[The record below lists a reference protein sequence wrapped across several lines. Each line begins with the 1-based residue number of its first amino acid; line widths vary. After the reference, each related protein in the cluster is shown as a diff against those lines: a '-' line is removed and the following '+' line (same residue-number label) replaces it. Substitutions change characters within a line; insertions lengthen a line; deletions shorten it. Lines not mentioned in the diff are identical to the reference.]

1 MIRTTKTVLLVGS
14 ALGLL
19 TTSTAYAQTE
29 SQPQAPAAAPAQVN
43 DASPVDIVV
52 TAQKRPERLQ
62 ETPVAVTAFTQ
73 ADLDAGVN
81 RTLVDIVKTAPG
93 VSFSSGN
100 TARAEGIRIRGVG
113 TASFS
118 EGVTGSVA
126 TVVDGVVLGRQAQG
140 LFELN
145 DIAQIE
151 VLRGP
156 QGTLYG
162 ATSTAGLIN
171 IVTQRP
177 SARPTAAW
185 DVQYGNFNEVRARAT
200 VSGPLAGDTLKA
212 RISGYYAI
220 RDGEITNVV
229 NGEDLNNRRE
239 YGFRVKIEL
248 QATPNLNF
256 LLTSDFIESRNRCCS
271 LTFRTV
277 GTPAAIAPVI
287 ASESN
292 RNVALNSPASAQL
305 NRAWGVTLQGDY
317 DLGSAVVTSITG
329 YRRWTFSDGGDVD
342 FTALNII
349 PFAGTD
355 NQSRQFSQELRI
367 ASKGENRLSYIAG
380 LYFFDQTLD
389 ARSRFD
395 QRLAPLFIPN
405 ATGAAIGQ
413 IRETAVRTVRQKQ
426 YSAFAQLEYKVADT
440 VKLIGGLRYT
450 KFDLGLDF
458 ARTNTNPLL
467 GTITGAPFNSLLVLG
482 LPTAFT
488 TTNNDTNLSGKAG
501 IQFQP
506 TRDVMAYASY
516 TRGYKGPAVRA
527 DSGDPIA
534 GADVAITARIAP
546 ETVDSYEAGIRTQFL
561 DHKLTINL
569 TGFYS
574 KFKNF
579 QANTVNPANP
589 VQQSLVNAGDVSTR
603 GAELEVLLRPLTG
616 LTLAG
621 SAAYVDAQYGNILVS
636 CSAFRTVAGCNP
648 VGAAFLLNLNGQQF
662 QNAPRWT
669 SNLSANY
676 DFAVGS
682 DLRAFVRGEAQ
693 YRSSVYFSFARDPLT
708 RQGGYTLFNATVG
721 LRTADDRFS
730 VSVYGKNLSN
740 QDYALTI
747 ARSALV
753 AGSYQYQGLQ
763 RSYGFVAGFKF

>member
-1 MIRTTKTVLLVGS
+1 MVRTTKCLLLAGS
-14 ALGLL
+14 TLGLL
-19 TTSTAYAQTE
+19 TATPALAQDTA
-29 SQPQAPAAAPAQVN
+29 QPGTDATARQAGEVAPT
-43 DASPVDIVV
+43 DIIV

-62 ETPVAVTAFTQ
+62 ETPLAVTAFTQ
-73 ADLDAGVN
+73 ADLDAGVK
-81 RTLVDIVKTAPG
+81 RSLVEIVKTAPG

-100 TARAEGIRIRGVG
+100 TARAEGVRIRGVG

-126 TVVDGVVLGRQAQG
+126 TVIDGVVLGRQAQG

-145 DIAQIE
+145 DVAQVE

-162 ATSTAGLIN
+162 ATSTAGLVN

-177 SARPTAAW
+177 SNRPSLAG
-185 DVQYGNFNEVRARAT
+185 DVQYGNEDEIRARVT

-212 RISGYYAI
+212 RVSGYVAF
-220 RDGEITNVV
+220 RDGEIRNVV
-229 NGEDLNNRRE
+229 NGQELNNRKE
-239 YGFRVKIEL
+239 YGVRGKVEL
-248 QATPNLNF
+248 QATPNLNL
-256 LLTSDFIESRNRCCS
+256 LLTADYLDSRNRCCT

-287 ASESN
+287 ASPSN
-292 RNVALNSPASAQL
+292 RESALNSPASAQR
-305 NRAWGVTLQGDY
+305 NRAWGLAFQGDY
-317 DLGSAVVTSITG
+317 DVGDAVITSITG
-329 YRRWTFSDGGDVD
+329 YRKWRFSDGGDAD

-349 PFAGTD
+349 PFAGTN

-367 ASKGENRLSYIAG
+367 ASKRVTAFNYIAG
-380 LYFFDQTLD
+380 LFYFDQTLD
-389 ARSRFD
+389 AQSRFD

-413 IRETAVRTVRQKQ
+413 IRETAVRTVKQKQ
-426 YSAFAQLEYKVADT
+426 YSAFAQVEYKLADT
-440 VKLIGGLRYT
+440 IKLIAGLRFT
-450 KFDLGLDF
+450 KFDLALDF

-467 GTITGAPFNSLLVLG
+467 GTITGAPFNGLLVLG
-482 LPTAFT
+482 LPTKFS
-488 TTNNDTNLSGKAG
+488 TTNNDSNLSGKAG

-506 TRDVMAYASY
+506 NRDMMAYATY

-534 GADVAITARIAP
+534 GPDVAATARIAP
-546 ETVDSYEAGIRTQFL
+546 ETVDAFEAGVRSQFF
-561 DHKLTINL
+561 DRRLTLNV

-579 QANTVNPANP
+579 QANTVNPVNP

-603 GAELEVLLRPLTG
+603 GAEVEIALRPVAG
-616 LTLAG
+616 LRVAAN
-621 SAAYVDAQYGNILVS
+621 AAYVDARYGNILVS
-636 CSAFRTVAGCNP
+636 CSAFRTVAGCTP
-648 VGAAFLLNLNGQQF
+648 TGAAFLLNLDGQQF

-669 SNLSANY
+669 SNLNVNY
-676 DFAVGS
+676 DFVVTPG
-682 DLRAFVRGEAQ
+682 LRGFVNGEVNS
-693 YRSSVYFSFARDPLT
+693 RSHVFFSFARDPLS
-708 RQGGYTLFNATVG
+708 RQPGYTLFNASAG
-721 LRTADDRFS
+721 IRTPDDRISFS
-730 VSVYGKNLSN
+730 LYGKNLTN
-740 QDYALTI
+740 KDYALTI
-747 ARSALV
+747 ARSPLV

-763 RSYGFVAGFKF
+763 RSYGVVLGYKF

>member
-1 MIRTTKTVLLVGS
+1 MIRTTKTVLLMGS

-19 TTSTAYAQTE
+19 TTSTAYAQTAP
-29 SQPQAPAAAPAQVN
+29 QPQPPSAAPTEAS

-126 TVVDGVVLGRQAQG
+126 TVVDGIVLGRQAQG

-239 YGFRVKIEL
+239 FGFRGKIEL

-256 LLTSDFIESRNRCCS
+256 LLTGDFIESRNRCCS

-349 PFAGTD
+349 PFAGTN

-367 ASKGENRLSYIAG
+367 ASKGEHRLSYIAG

-389 ARSRFD
+389 AQSRFD

-405 ATGAAIGQ
+405 VTGAAIGQ

-458 ARTNTNPLL
+458 ARTNTNPVL

-561 DHKLTINL
+561 DRKLTINL

-603 GAELEVLLRPLTG
+603 GAELEVSLRPVTG

-636 CSAFRTVAGCNP
+636 CSSFRTVAGCNA

-763 RSYGFVAGFKF
+763 RSYGVVAGFKF

>member
-1 MIRTTKTVLLVGS
+1 MIRGTKALLLAGS
-14 ALGLL
+14 MLSMMTGSSAFAQQ
-19 TTSTAYAQTE
+19 TA
-29 SQPQAPAAAPAQVN
+29 QPGTNAAATQASDVTPA
-43 DASPVDIVV
+43 DIVV

-62 ETPVAVTAFTQ
+62 ETPIAVTAFTQ
-73 ADLDAGVN
+73 AELNAGVK
-81 RTLVDIVKTAPG
+81 RSLAEIVKSAPG

-100 TARAEGIRIRGVG
+100 TARAEGVRIRGVG

-145 DIAQIE
+145 DVAQVE

-177 SARPTAAW
+177 SARPSMAW
-185 DVQYGNFNEVRARAT
+185 DAQYGNFNEVRARAT
-200 VSGPLAGDTLKA
+200 VSGPLAGDALKA
-212 RISGYYAI
+212 RVSGYYAI
-220 RDGEITNVV
+220 RDGEIRNIV

-239 YGFRVKIEL
+239 YGVRGKIEL

-256 LLTSDFIESRNRCCS
+256 LLTADYLKSRNRCCT

-277 GTPAAIAPVI
+277 GNPAAIAPVI
-287 ASESN
+287 ASQSN
-292 RNVALNSPASAQL
+292 REVALNSPASAQR
-305 NRAWGVTLQGDY
+305 NRAWGLALQGDY
-317 DLGSAVVTSITG
+317 NLGDAVITSITG
-329 YRRWTFSDGGDVD
+329 YRKWKFSDGGDAD

-349 PFAGTD
+349 PFAGTN

-367 ASKGENRLSYIAG
+367 ASKRVSTFNYIAG
-380 LYFFDQTLD
+380 LYYFDQKLD
-389 ARSRFD
+389 AQSRFD

-426 YSAFAQLEYKVADT
+426 YSAFAQLEYKIAET

-458 ARTNTNPLL
+458 ARTNSNPLL
-467 GTITGAPFNSLLVLG
+467 GTIIGAPFSGLLVLG
-482 LPTAFT
+482 LPTKFS

-506 TRDVMAYASY
+506 NRDLMGYATY

-534 GADVAITARIAP
+534 GADVATTARIAP
-546 ETVDSYEAGIRTQFL
+546 ETVDSFEAGIRSQFL
-561 DHKLTINL
+561 ARRLTLNV

-579 QANTVNPANP
+579 QANTVNPINP

-603 GAELEVLLRPLTG
+603 GVEVEVALRPFAG
-616 LTLAG
+616 LRIAANT
-621 SAAYVDAQYGNILVS
+621 AYVDARYGNIRVS
-636 CSAFRTVAGCNP
+636 CSAFRTVSGCTP
-648 VGAAFLLNLNGQQF
+648 TGRAFLLNLNGEQF

-669 SNLSANY
+669 SNLNANY
-676 DFAVGS
+676 DFALAPG
-682 DLRAFVRGEAQ
+682 LRAFVNGEVN
-693 YRSSVYFSFARDPLT
+693 YRSHVYFSFARDPLS
-708 RQGGYTLFNATVG
+708 RQEGYLLYNASAG
-721 LRTADDRFS
+721 LRTVDDRVS
-730 VSVYGKNLSN
+730 LSVYGKNLAN
-740 QDYALTI
+740 KAYALTI
-747 ARSALV
+747 ARSPLV
-753 AGSYQYQGLQ
+753 AGSYQYQGLR
-763 RSYGFVAGFKF
+763 RSYGVVLGYKF